1 MLLLGAGHFNP
12 CLKSLG
18 GPHFLKGDV
27 HLHWSGIRCC
37 VLLLFPG
44 EPPLPSRTCRNLQR
58 ASAFAAPTHPQHPPH
73 PGAWRLSSV
82 LLPTAA
88 LAGAGAPSLSCHPW
102 NLAPVSIHRPRA
114 SWATW
119 EPPHGIRLR
128 EGSVCSHGGS
138 SQLELCSSL
147 QQWGRCP
154 GTWPSLALS
163 VCGTLSTSLSFPRFQ
178 QSNSIKG
185 RG

>member
-1 MLLLGAGHFNP
+1 MSSSSPPAQPSCARVLLLGSGHFNP

-18 GPHFLKGDV
+18 GPHCLKGDV
-27 HLHWSGIRCC
+27 HLRRSGIRCC

-58 ASAFAAPTHPQHPPH
+58 ASAFAAPAHPQHPPH

-102 NLAPVSIHRPRA
+102 NLARVSIHRPRA
-114 SWATW
+114 SWAFPRYQAERRVCLFSW
-119 EPPHGIRLR
+119 GQFPAGI
-128 EGSVCSHGGS
+128 V
-138 SQLELCSSL
+138 
-147 QQWGRCP
+147 QQPAAVG
-154 GTWPSLALS
+154 ALS
-163 VCGTLSTSLSFPRFQ
+163 RDVAILGPFCLGDPGHIPQLP
-178 QSNSIKG
+178 
-185 RG
+185 